1 MDDPSTAGFRGQ
13 LALDV
18 GPAPPEG
25 PAPGP
30 KPPPEAERGG
40 TQLRLAIHRV
50 EGALCTSTVSP
61 LVRVHVVDAAT
72 GYRWGKPIGP
82 CVFNVD
88 KDGAAYLRTAKAE
101 LGKEQRLAPWFADS
115 GQSSFFRPFCTL
127 PKRAEKRE
135 LPVWD
140 EAFFLQVQQD
150 LRMAFLFEVLDA
162 RMGPDRPVLSPVA
175 WGFLHLSAL
184 SSRSGA
190 KRRVQ
195 LWKYRR
201 RAFCGRVALEEDGD
215 DIPLVVQEYIAA
227 GVGDDGPGALSATFA
242 SLLGRGRQKWPAALE
257 FTLSVSQKP
266 IQLERPLPQDAS
278 DPRAEKVVVKPA
290 EPGSP
295 GKAETVAGEEIL
307 GQLAPQHVRKK
318 DQACALPDELLWQ
331 MPSGKRGASRMAIS
345 PSSLLLAVATVR
357 SGSAEL
363 RIHSLQS
370 GRLLATCPG
379 HDAMV
384 HDLCWHS
391 FSSSLALASP
401 LLISCGGSRV
411 LVHEVPEDLDM
422 PLTFNPPQLKVH
434 ARVNFSSHV
443 YSVRPHPTLS
453 TDPRCLLLLCAGEFG
468 LSLCQVSREIKAAGS
483 WTALPPQVQQVQ
495 YDGHHKSGHGREA
508 SAPDVLCV
516 RFSPQANSAENVYV
530 TDSSGHIMLFQI
542 RYDASAG
549 VTASRVR
556 TYAGSDLLG
565 AAIYSLEIVTMQLLQ
580 GKRISSVQLSMA
592 DDWALVFSRDHVI
605 RLVSLQR
612 GVLKVEQKMVGITC
626 SSYPVKG
633 VMSPDGAF
641 VVSGSESGE
650 LLFWG
655 KETASPCCRPR
666 PRRCVWQGR

>member
-1 MDDPSTAGFRGQ
+1 MCF
-13 LALDV
+13 
-18 GPAPPEG
+18 
-25 PAPGP
+25 
-30 KPPPEAERGG
+30 
-40 TQLRLAIHRV
+40 
-50 EGALCTSTVSP
+50 
-61 LVRVHVVDAAT
+61 
-72 GYRWGKPIGP
+72 
-82 CVFNVD
+82 
-88 KDGAAYLRTAKAE
+88 
-101 LGKEQRLAPWFADS
+101 FAD
-115 GQSSFFRPFCTL
+115 
-127 PKRAEKRE
+127 E
-135 LPVWD
+135 
-140 EAFFLQVQQD
+140 
-150 LRMAFLFEVLDA
+150 
-162 RMGPDRPVLSPVA
+162 
-175 WGFLHLSAL
+175 
-184 SSRSGA
+184 
-190 KRRVQ
+190 
-195 LWKYRR
+195 
-201 RAFCGRVALEEDGD
+201 
-215 DIPLVVQEYIAA
+215 
-227 GVGDDGPGALSATFA
+227 
-242 SLLGRGRQKWPAALE
+242 
-257 FTLSVSQKP
+257 
-266 IQLERPLPQDAS
+266 
-278 DPRAEKVVVKPA
+278 
-290 EPGSP
+290 
-295 GKAETVAGEEIL
+295 
-307 GQLAPQHVRKK
+307 
-318 DQACALPDELLWQ
+318 
-331 MPSGKRGASRMAIS
+331 
-345 PSSLLLAVATVR
+345 VR

-655 KETASPCCRPR
+655 KDGKPVLPPKAPQVRLAGPLMDVVWSDRYHLVACCAMDENALPLLAFVGEDAATPASPAHQAPEKQLAHQPPPISQETTLAMSGISASLDTDHKRWADHWINANENPR
-666 PRRCVWQGR
+666 SALTLEEKRRMKENILLRILDKKGTEEETRLATGTI